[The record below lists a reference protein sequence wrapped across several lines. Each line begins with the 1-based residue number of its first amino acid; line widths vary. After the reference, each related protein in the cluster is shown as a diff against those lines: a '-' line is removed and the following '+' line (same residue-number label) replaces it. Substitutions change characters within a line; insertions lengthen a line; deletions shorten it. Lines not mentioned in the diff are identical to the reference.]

1 MVTSKL
7 RAFLS
12 LCKTYTTG
20 WNKNR
25 NAKAKRW
32 DFSCVRKWGRSRSR
46 SCGCSSGKFMY
57 EASLTWLR
65 TMILLPLGTFM
76 IGLLACQSVQKET
89 NPLVCHQHVISTWLS
104 DVLTRLI
111 LTSLFIGHTEGRYKF
126 KSMQL
131 EDRTRF
137 VWVISYV
144 MIFFQIVHAV
154 VDVYGMAQLISIS
167 SPTTGM
173 FLWIYISM
181 RITAHLP
188 LP

>member
-1 MVTSKL
+1 MVTLIL

-32 DFSCVRKWGRSRSR
+32 DFSCVRKWGGSRSR

-65 TMILLPLGTFM
+65 TMVLLPLGTFM
-76 IGLLACQSVQKET
+76 IGLLAC
-89 NPLVCHQHVISTWLS
+89 LS
-104 DVLTRLI
+104 KKKQTPSYVTSMWSARDYQTFSPVW

>member
-1 MVTSKL
+1 MVTLIL

-12 LCKTYTTG
+12 LCKIYATG
-20 WNKNR
+20 WDKNR

-32 DFSCVRKWGRSRSR
+32 DFSCVRKWGGSRSR

-65 TMILLPLGTFM
+65 KMVLLPLGTFM
-76 IGLLACQSVQKET
+76 TGLLACQSAQKET

-104 DVLTRLI
+104 DVLSRLI